1 MSDNTFSSEQIRA
14 VVREALL
21 EALPDTT
28 NGGRPQKQRPDCP
41 LMKQILETIATNGKS
56 VIAVDVATDHK
67 FNEFLRNFAK
77 CLHDQDVEALILSNR
92 LKFALKNSEGQR
104 SQNLHVSS
112 YKSSYQSQNSN
123 DGQSNGRLDSGVLT
137 ESKVLALAK
146 TNQCI
151 EIGSKV
157 VLTPLAKDRARKVGL
172 KIVRQ

>member
-1 MSDNTFSSEQIRA
+1 MSSNTYSSDQIRA
-14 VVREALL
+14 VVREALR
-21 EALPDTT
+21 EALPSEK
-28 NGGRPQKQRPDCP
+28 NGRHPQKQVPNCP
-41 LMKQILETIATNGKS
+41 LMKQILETIATNCKS
-56 VIAVDVATDHK
+56 GIVVDVATDRK
-67 FNEFLRNFAK
+67 FNEFLKNFAK

-92 LKFALKNSEGQR
+92 LKFEVKNSEKQR
-104 SQNLHVSS
+104 GQNLHVNSH
-112 YKSSYQSQNSN
+112 KSSHQSQNTD
-123 DGQSNGRLDSGVLT
+123 DGQSNGCLDSGVLT

>member
-1 MSDNTFSSEQIRA
+1 MSGNTYSSDQIRA

-21 EALPDTT
+21 EALPGAT
-28 NGGRPQKQRPDCP
+28 NGGRPQKQMPDCP
-41 LMKQILETIATNGKS
+41 LMKQILESIATNCKS
-56 VIAVDVATDHK
+56 GIVVDVATDRK
-67 FNEFLRNFAK
+67 FNEFLKNFAK

-92 LKFALKNSEGQR
+92 LKFELENSERQR
-104 SQNLHVSS
+104 SRNLNVSPH
-112 YKSSYQSQNSN
+112 KSSYQSRKTD
-123 DGQSNGRLDSGVLT
+123 DGQSNGCLDSGVLT

>member
-1 MSDNTFSSEQIRA
+1 MSGNTFSSDQIRA

-21 EALPDTT
+21 EALPGAT
-28 NGGRPQKQRPDCP
+28 NGGRPKKQMPDCP
-41 LMKQILETIATNGKS
+41 LMKQILETIATNCNS
-56 VIAVDVATDHK
+56 AIVVDVATDRK
-67 FNEFLRNFAK
+67 FNEFLKNLAK
-77 CLHDQDVEALILSNR
+77 CLQDQDVEALILSNR
-92 LKFALKNSEGQR
+92 LKFALKNFERQR

-112 YKSSYQSQNSN
+112 HKSSHQSQNTN

-157 VLTPLAKDRARKVGL
+157 VLTPLAKDRARKIGL